1 MGKSKAVVEQM
12 VAYVEK
18 HNPKARNIERIAK
31 AFIEIGAKYGVRG
44 DMAFCQ
50 SILET
55 GWFGFKGS
63 SVSPDQNNFCGMGAV
78 GNGVKGNSFDTIEEG
93 VRAQIQHLLAYAT
106 KNSLPKGEKLVDPR
120 FKYVTRG
127 IAPHWEDLD
136 NRWAMRDGYGKDI
149 VRLYNGLLK
158 TPIPK
163 RKLYRVQI
171 GAFSKKKNAEE
182 LAAKAKKKGF
192 DVFIKDGRLYYVQI
206 GAFGVKKNAE
216 ELATK
221 AKRAGFDVFIKYE

>member
-1 MGKSKAVVEQM
+1 MGSSKAVVEQM

-18 HNPKARNIERIAK
+18 NNPNNKNIERIAK

-55 GWFGFKGS
+55 GWFTFKGS

-78 GNGVKGNSFDTIEEG
+78 GNGAKGNSFETIEEG
-93 VRAQIQHLLAYAT
+93 VTAQIQHLLAYAS
-106 KNSLPKGEKLVDPR
+106 KNDIPKGEKLVDPR

-127 IAPHWEDLD
+127 ISPHWEDLD
-136 NRWAMRDGYGKDI
+136 NRWAMRNNYGKDI
-149 VRLYNGLLK
+149 VRLYNELLK

-163 RKLYRVQI
+163 KKLYRVQI
-171 GAFSKKKNAEE
+171 GAFSKKDNAET
-182 LAAKAKKKGF
+182 LAKKAKAKGF
-192 DVFIKDGRLYYVQI
+192 DVIIKSEKLFYVQI
-206 GAFGVKKNAE
+206 GAFGERKNAE
-216 ELATK
+216 TLVAK
-221 AKRAGFDVFIKYE
+221 AKSAGFETTIKYE